1 MNYLIKNAQI
11 VNEGKIISS
20 DVFIKNERI
29 ERIDPNISVKEKVEI
44 IDAAG
49 LFLMPGIIDDQVH
62 FREPGLTH
70 KEDIYHGS
78 KAAVAGGVTSFMD
91 MPNVK
96 PPSLTQDLLQQ
107 RYEIASRTSLANY
120 SFYMGVSNDNVEEV
134 LKTNPETVCG
144 IKIFMGAS
152 TGNMLVDD
160 EHVLVQIF
168 KNAPTLI
175 ATHCEDEHTI
185 QKNLK
190 QFKEKYGD
198 NIPVEYHPVIRNE
211 EACLIS
217 STLASGLAK
226 RFDTRLHILH
236 ISTADEIALFDNTIP
251 LKDKRLT
258 AEVCVHHLFF
268 DADDY
273 EKLGSR
279 IKWNPAVKD
288 KKHKPQLLNA
298 LLDNHFDVIAT
309 DHAPHTI
316 EEKSNPYTTCPS
328 GAPMVQHSINIMMQF
343 YNEGKISLEKIA
355 EKMSHNV
362 ATCFRIKERGFIREG
377 YYADMYLLDTQK
389 QWRVTKENIL
399 YKCGWSP
406 LENYTMHGKVEQT
419 FVSGKRVY
427 NSGIFDEAVRGK
439 RMGFFKL

>member
-11 VNEGKIISS
+11 VNEGKIFSS

-44 IDAAG
+44 IDASG
-49 LFLMPGIIDDQVH
+49 LHLMPGIIDDQVH

-175 ATHCEDEHTI
+175 ATHCEDEQTI
-185 QKNLK
+185 QKNLNH
-190 QFKEKYGD
+190 FKENYGD
-198 NIPVEYHPVIRNE
+198 NIPIEYHPVIRNE

-273 EKLGSR
+273 QKLGSK

-288 KKHKPQLLNA
+288 KKHKPQLLQA

-309 DHAPHTI
+309 DHAPHTL
-316 EEKSNPYTTCPS
+316 EEKANPYTTCPS
-328 GAPMVQHSINIMMQF
+328 GAPMVQHSINIMMHF

-377 YYADMYLLDTQK
+377 YYADLYLLDTQQ
-389 QWRVTKENIL
+389 QWNVSKENIL

-406 LENYTMHGKVEQT
+406 LENYTLNGKVEQT
-419 FVSGKRVY
+419 YVSGKRVF
-427 NSGIFDEAVRGK
+427 NNGLFDEAVRGK
-439 RMGFFKL
+439 RMGFFK

>member
-120 SFYMGVSNDNVEEV
+120 SFYMGVSNDNVEVV

-175 ATHCEDEHTI
+175 ATHCEDEQTI
-185 QKNLK
+185 QKNL
-190 QFKEKYGD
+190 
-198 NIPVEYHPVIRNE
+198 R
-211 EACLIS
+211 
-217 STLASGLAK
+217 
-226 RFDTRLHILH
+226 
-236 ISTADEIALFDNTIP
+236 
-251 LKDKRLT
+251 
-258 AEVCVHHLFF
+258 
-268 DADDY
+268 
-273 EKLGSR
+273 
-279 IKWNPAVKD
+279 
-288 KKHKPQLLNA
+288 KKFN
-298 LLDNHFDVIAT
+298 
-309 DHAPHTI
+309 
-316 EEKSNPYTTCPS
+316 
-328 GAPMVQHSINIMMQF
+328 
-343 YNEGKISLEKIA
+343 
-355 EKMSHNV
+355 
-362 ATCFRIKERGFIREG
+362 R
-377 YYADMYLLDTQK
+377 
-389 QWRVTKENIL
+389 
-399 YKCGWSP
+399 
-406 LENYTMHGKVEQT
+406 
-419 FVSGKRVY
+419 
-427 NSGIFDEAVRGK
+427 
-439 RMGFFKL
+439 